1 MSRIQPI
8 AMIILALVVLPYRA
22 VRRGKNAPGRG
33 PKKGG
38 RPALEGAAA
47 IGRPMEQIEGGRWS
61 CRARPFP
68 ISRATIGLAT
78 RAHRHNCFA
87 SGRGWLRSAGRVEQI
102 EVTDRNLARSL
113 PLGAPRTTPRR

>member
-47 IGRPMEQIEGGRWS
+47 IGRPMEQIEGGALVLPS
-61 CRARPFP
+61 AAFP
-68 ISRATIGLAT
+68 
-78 RAHRHNCFA
+78 
-87 SGRGWLRSAGRVEQI
+87 
-102 EVTDRNLARSL
+102 D
-113 PLGAPRTTPRR
+113 